1 MQPPNKNMA
10 EFSYE
15 TDIAPMRGS
24 YFSDSSLKD
33 RERKQLQADYMQR
46 IAPFQ
51 EISNKTLERM
61 LDVQNQELSFQRANL
76 AFEDEKLKL
85 REARDAATLYP
96 AISKQLE
103 DAMEGKDPNDQRLL
117 VSDIM
122 MSNPTF
128 FETKNGS
135 ALLSAVNSKISAG
148 ATANAVEQAK
158 INQVWNMAAQLG
170 MPDVADQV
178 TSGSLTAN
186 AGLSEISKR
195 KKDADTLQAQQEAA
209 NAKLE
214 LAYKLRTD
222 YIDRSESL
230 FNTIKYGDGSSDS
243 FENTLLGS
251 NENASPTATKPK
263 SFAAP
268 YRNAL
273 INRVIN
279 LSNLDPAQVE
289 EVKKLPDNE
298 LHNLLGVRI
307 DDSRTQLYREITGD
321 RSKPIPTKTDLTI
334 DDYLKTSWNI
344 P

>member
-1 MQPPNKNMA
+1 MA

-15 TDIAPMRGS
+15 ADIAPMRGS
-24 YFSDSSLKD
+24 YFSNSNLND
-33 RERKQLQADYMQR
+33 RERKQLQAGYMEKV
-46 IAPFQ
+46 APYQ
-51 EISNKTLERM
+51 EATNKTLERM

-85 REARDAATLYP
+85 QEARDAARLYP

-135 ALLSAVNSKISAG
+135 ALLAAVNSKISAG
-148 ATANAVEQAK
+148 ATANAVGQAK
-158 INQVWNMAAQLG
+158 VNQVWNMAAQLG
-170 MPDVADQV
+170 MPDIADQV
-178 TSGSLTAN
+178 SSGSLTAD
-186 AGLSEISKR
+186 AALSEISKR
-195 KKDADTLQAQQEAA
+195 KKDADTLQAQQEIA
-209 NAKLE
+209 NAQSE
-214 LAYKLRTD
+214 QAYKIRTD

-243 FENTLLGS
+243 FENTLLGG

-263 SFAAP
+263 SFAEP

-289 EVKKLPDNE
+289 DVKKLPDNE
-298 LHNLLGVRI
+298 LHNLLGMRI
-307 DDSRTQLYREITGD
+307 DDNRTQLYRDITGD

-334 DDYLKTSWNI
+334 DDYQKKSWNI

>member
-1 MQPPNKNMA
+1 MA

-15 TDIAPMRGS
+15 ADIAPMRGS
-24 YFSDSSLKD
+24 YFSNSNLND
-33 RERKQLQADYMQR
+33 RERKQLQAGYMEKV
-46 IAPFQ
+46 APYQ
-51 EISNKTLERM
+51 EVTNKTLERM
-61 LDVQNQELSFQRANL
+61 LDVQNQELSFQRANI

-85 REARDAATLYP
+85 QEARDAAKLYP

-158 INQVWNMAAQLG
+158 VNQVWNMAAQRG
-170 MPDVADQV
+170 MSDIADQV
-178 TSGSLTAN
+178 SAGGLTAN

-195 KKDADTLQAQQEAA
+195 INEAEALQAQQEAA
-209 NAKLE
+209 NAKSE
-214 LAYKLRTD
+214 LAYKIRTD

-243 FENTLLGS
+243 FENTLLGD
-251 NENASPTATKPK
+251 NKNGSPTATKPK

-307 DDSRTQLYREITGD
+307 DDNRTQLYRDVTGD
-321 RSKPIPTKTDLTI
+321 LSKPIPTKTDLTI
-334 DDYLKTSWNI
+334 DDYQKKSWNI

>member
-1 MQPPNKNMA
+1 
-10 EFSYE
+10 
-15 TDIAPMRGS
+15 
-24 YFSDSSLKD
+24 
-33 RERKQLQADYMQR
+33 
-46 IAPFQ
+46 
-51 EISNKTLERM
+51 
-61 LDVQNQELSFQRANL
+61 
-76 AFEDEKLKL
+76 
-85 REARDAATLYP
+85 
-96 AISKQLE
+96 
-103 DAMEGKDPNDQRLL
+103 MEGKDPNDQRLL

-148 ATANAVEQAK
+148 ATANAVGQAK
-158 INQVWNMAAQLG
+158 VNQVWTMAAQLG

-178 TSGSLTAN
+178 SSGSLTAD
-186 AGLSEISKR
+186 AALSEISKR

-209 NAKLE
+209 NAQFE
-214 LAYKLRTD
+214 QAYKIRTD

-243 FENTLLGS
+243 FENTLLGG

-279 LSNLDPAQVE
+279 LSNLDPTQVE

-307 DDSRTQLYREITGD
+307 DDNRTQLYRDITGD

-334 DDYLKTSWNI
+334 DDYQKKSWNI

>member
-1 MQPPNKNMA
+1 MA

-15 TDIAPMRGS
+15 ADIAPMRGS
-24 YFSDSSLKD
+24 YFSNSNLND
-33 RERKQLQADYMQR
+33 RERKQLQAGYMEKV
-46 IAPFQ
+46 APYQ
-51 EISNKTLERM
+51 EVTNKTLERM

-85 REARDAATLYP
+85 QEARDAARMYP

-148 ATANAVEQAK
+148 ATANAVGQAK
-158 INQVWNMAAQLG
+158 VNQVWNMAAQLG
-170 MPDVADQV
+170 MSDIADQV
-178 TSGSLTAN
+178 SAGVLTAD
-186 AGLSEISKR
+186 AALGEISKR
-195 KKDADTLQAQQEAA
+195 KKDADTLQAQQEIDS
-209 NAKLE
+209 AKSE
-214 LAYKLRTD
+214 QAYKIRTD

-230 FNTIKYGDGSSDS
+230 FNTIKYADGSSDS
-243 FENTLLGS
+243 IENIMSGS
-251 NENASPTATKPK
+251 NKGGSTPITKPK
-263 SFAAP
+263 AFAQT
-268 YRNAL
+268 YKNAL

-279 LSNLDPAQVE
+279 LSNLDPAQAE
-289 EVKKLPDNE
+289 DLKNLPDNE
-298 LHNLLGVRI
+298 LHNLLGTRI
-307 DDSRTQLYREITGD
+307 DDNRTQLYRDITGD
-321 RSKPIPTKTDLTI
+321 RSKPIPTKIDLKE